1 MSRLLGILG
10 GAFNPPH
17 HGHLRAALEV
27 KEKLGLDT
35 LLLVPSGQHPFKKGG
50 ALAGATHRLAMTR
63 LACGQDG
70 DLETS
75 SVEVERTTTT
85 YTIDTL
91 AQLSERYPGYEL
103 VFLMGRDLLK
113 ELHLWK
119 GWQTLLNIAHLC
131 QMMRPGPINEP
142 GAQPVVEEWL
152 QNHQRSDYKGLSRDA
167 EGRMGFVRLPITQL
181 DISSSDIRA
190 RVQEGKSIR
199 FLTPDSVI
207 GYIHDHG
214 LYRNASQS

>member
-27 KEKLGLDT
+27 KEKLALDA
-35 LLLVPSGQHPFKKGG
+35 LLLVPSGQHPFKKDGVLVD
-50 ALAGATHRLAMTR
+50 AAHRLAMTR

-70 DLETS
+70 DLVAS
-75 SVEVERTTTT
+75 PVECERTTVA
-85 YTIDTL
+85 YTVDTL
-91 AQLSERYPGYEL
+91 TQLAEHYPGYEL

-142 GAQPVVEEWL
+142 GALPVVEEWL
-152 QNHQRSDYKGLSRDA
+152 QNHQRSGFQGLSRD
-167 EGRMGFVRLPITQL
+167 EQGRMGFVRLPITQL

-190 RVQEGKSIR
+190 RVQQGKSIR
-199 FLTPDSVI
+199 FLTPDAVI

-214 LYRNASQS
+214 LYRNASQA